1 MALRV
6 GGDHGS
12 GERRA
17 HLDGARGSPLTVDEE
32 NVIGSE
38 RDLAVDLTTSERL
51 AVAVAVTAGAA
62 TAGAAWAAARPRARA
77 ATATAA
83 WAVPWAR
90 AAGSFPKASSSHCS
104 QQRRRPHCP
113 SKVHAQQMSS
123 LSSGRTR
130 SWFPAK
136 SRNGGKNG
144 AQTCGSWQDVR
155 VCKKQLL
162 YKAP

>member
-113 SKVHAQQMSS
+113 SKVHGHAQQMSS
-123 LSSGRTR
+123 L
-130 SWFPAK
+130 F
-136 SRNGGKNG
+136 
-144 AQTCGSWQDVR
+144 GSDKELVPCQVTERGEERRADMWVMARCEGVQKTIV
-155 VCKKQLL
+155 V
-162 YKAP
+162 